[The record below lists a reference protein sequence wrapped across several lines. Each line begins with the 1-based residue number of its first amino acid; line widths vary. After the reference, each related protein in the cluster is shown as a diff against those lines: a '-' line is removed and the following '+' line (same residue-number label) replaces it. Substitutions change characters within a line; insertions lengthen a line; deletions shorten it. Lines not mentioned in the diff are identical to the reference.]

1 MNTLLLLL
9 PLIVVMVLL
18 LLRQHMLVAGAVGG
32 IVAILI
38 GGLSLGDAGTI
49 FTKGT
54 ASMLGITTPILYAA
68 AAMMVG
74 KAGSIKAA
82 VTLAR
87 RSLGKQVGLLAAF
100 MVLIQAAAS
109 YMAGM
114 GAGNT
119 MVTAPLVAAAV
130 GAIPPVVA
138 GMAIATAASFTT
150 SPASTET
157 IITAEFAKVD
167 VAAHAGNMMPYT
179 ILFWVIGMALAYWG
193 VRKYGSLTMGEESA
207 EDEFAGVSAGTL
219 WVRAI
224 PFIVL
229 LTLVILGSKLN
240 GLLGLALFTPGS
252 IILFTTVLTWL
263 CCKMSLTEA
272 TESMVNGGQF
282 ILVTLF
288 SVGMFLGF
296 INMMGEIG
304 TFEAIAGLA
313 GTAPASIIAPV
324 AAIVAFVVAIPS
336 GAMTAGVLAL
346 IMPTIAA
353 IGVAPAAMGL
363 VAIATGLGTQISPV
377 QINVAALGQG
387 FKKDIMEIVRM
398 NMPYVLATLGL
409 IVVLCFFVG

>member
-1 MNTLLLLL
+1 MNTFLLLV

-32 IVAILI
+32 ILAILI
-38 GGLSLGDAGTI
+38 GGISPADAGSI
-49 FTKGT
+49 FTQGT

-82 VTLAR
+82 VTLANR
-87 RSLGKQVGLLAAF
+87 GLGKQVGLLAAF
-100 MVLIQAAAS
+100 MVLIQAAAT

-130 GAIPPVVA
+130 GAVPPVIA

-157 IITAEFAKVD
+157 VITAEFAGVD
-167 VAAHAGNMMPYT
+167 VAMHASNMMPYT
-179 ILFWVIGMALAYWG
+179 ILFWVIGAALAYWG
-193 VRKYGSLTMGEESA
+193 VRKYGSLTVGDEGGK
-207 EDEFAGVSAGTL
+207 DEFADVSAGTL
-219 WVRAI
+219 WVRSI
-224 PFIVL
+224 PFIAL
-229 LTLVILGSKLN
+229 LGLVILGSKLN
-240 GLLGLALFTPGS
+240 GLLGVALFTPSS
-252 IILFTTVLTWL
+252 IILLTTVLTWL

-272 TESMVNGGQF
+272 AEQLVNGGQF

-313 GTAPASIIAPV
+313 GAAPSSIIAPV
-324 AAIVAFVVAIPS
+324 AAIVAFIVAIPS
-336 GAMTAGVLAL
+336 GAMCAGVLAL

-353 IGVAPAAMGL
+353 IGTSPAAMGL

-387 FKKDIMEIVRM
+387 FKKDIMEVVRM
-398 NMPYVLATLGL
+398 NIPYVLGTLAV
-409 IVVLCFFVG
+409 IVVICFIVG

>member
-1 MNTLLLLL
+1 MNTFLLLV

-32 IVAILI
+32 ILAILI
-38 GGLSLGDAGTI
+38 GGISPADAGSI
-49 FTKGT
+49 FTQGT

-82 VTLAR
+82 VTLANR
-87 RSLGKQVGLLAAF
+87 GLGKQVGLLAAF
-100 MVLIQAAAS
+100 MVLIQAAAT

-130 GAIPPVVA
+130 GAVPPVIA

-157 IITAEFAKVD
+157 VITAEFAGVD
-167 VAAHAGNMMPYT
+167 VAMHASNMMPYT
-179 ILFWVIGMALAYWG
+179 ILFWVIGAALAYWG
-193 VRKYGSLTMGEESA
+193 VRKYGSLTVGDEGGK
-207 EDEFAGVSAGTL
+207 DEFADVSAGTL
-219 WVRAI
+219 WVRSI
-224 PFIVL
+224 PFIAL
-229 LTLVILGSKLN
+229 LGLVILGSKLN
-240 GLLGLALFTPGS
+240 GLLGVALFTPGS
-252 IILFTTVLTWL
+252 IILLSTVLTWL

-272 TESMVNGGQF
+272 AEQLVNGGQF

-313 GTAPASIIAPV
+313 GAAPSSIIAPV
-324 AAIVAFVVAIPS
+324 AAIVAFIVAIPS
-336 GAMTAGVLAL
+336 GAMCAGVLAL

-353 IGVAPAAMGL
+353 IGTSPAAMGL

-387 FKKDIMEIVRM
+387 FKKDIMEVVRM
-398 NMPYVLATLGL
+398 NIPYVLGTLAV
-409 IVVLCFFVG
+409 IVVICFIVG